1 MTVQETEHPAIDVL
15 RVLAISRSSGA
26 LEVRGVPGGAFF
38 LHEGDVTYAETIGVP
53 PVPET
58 GDPELPSLI
67 RSNILEA
74 GVEMLSAPRVEG
86 DRPLFRPGRKHW
98 TGLRYRVAV
107 EHLLAEITDLIA
119 HFRTLG
125 VGPDDEVSLSWLPR
139 GKTVVIDAQQW
150 ALTSRLTSA
159 QSPRTLA
166 RRSGIP
172 LSATL
177 SSIASMIASGV
188 ARLVQADTAQNP
200 SVPADLATAGTPAR
214 QNAEPPVLP
223 PETGPLETDRVVS
236 ASTILTASKPIT
248 TPPPPDR
255 LPRRRPR
262 TIDTDPAGDSPPAPV
277 SSAPADSERPTA
289 PPRPATLPADLDPNS
304 RVAIALR
311 VLEGLKRL

>member
-98 TGLRYRVAV
+98 TGRRYRFAV
-107 EHLLAEITDLIA
+107 EHLLAEITDLID
-119 HFRTLG
+119 HFRALG
-125 VGPDDEVSLSWLPR
+125 VAPDDEVSLSWLPR

-177 SSIASMIASGV
+177 SSIASMITSGV
-188 ARLVQADTAQNP
+188 ARLVQAD
-200 SVPADLATAGTPAR
+200 SVATDLAPAEVTGPP
-214 QNAEPPVLP
+214 AEPPVLP

-236 ASTILTASKPIT
+236 ASSILTASKPIT

-262 TIDTDPAGDSPPAPV
+262 PIDADPAGDSLSPTPPATP
-277 SSAPADSERPTA
+277 ERPA
-289 PPRPATLPADLDPNS
+289 EPPRPAALPEDLDPNS